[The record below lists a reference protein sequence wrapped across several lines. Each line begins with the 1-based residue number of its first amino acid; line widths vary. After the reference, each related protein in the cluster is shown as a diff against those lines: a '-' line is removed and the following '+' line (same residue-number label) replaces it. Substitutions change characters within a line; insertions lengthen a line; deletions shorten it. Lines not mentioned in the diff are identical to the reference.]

1 MRGSSWPLTVAAY
14 TPPTGG
20 GVGVACGVGVAAA
33 LALAVGEAVPA
44 PGFAGAL
51 ELGERALRVVGVDVE
66 LDAWRLPVAR
76 RADPAGDAILLAVH
90 AVAAGVVGVEVPAED
105 VAIEALQPFAVVA
118 GDLDVDDLCRHGIP
132 PEPGSWERQY
142 RSRLWERRSA

>member
-14 TPPTGG
+14 TPPTAG

-51 ELGERALRVVGVDVE
+51 EVGVGEVE
-66 LDAWRLPVAR
+66 EQAVPMIHTRATSAAR
-76 RADPAGDAILLAVH
+76 RKNIGGECRPSRREAGARVAPRPQHGPAFRPGHREHPGASAT
-90 AVAAGVVGVEVPAED
+90 
-105 VAIEALQPFAVVA
+105 
-118 GDLDVDDLCRHGIP
+118 RP
-132 PEPGSWERQY
+132 P
-142 RSRLWERRSA
+142 